1 MDFIQ
6 VYQQLLLL
14 DKKPKN
20 LLQSTLTKELFV
32 YNGLCYVLK
41 STLGIFQR
49 MIENILQGI
58 PNVSVRIDGIL
69 LIEQTRKFSVL
80 VQVLSKLDK
89 FGVHFKHVNSW
100 SQRLFI

>member
-1 MDFIQ
+1 M
-6 VYQQLLLL
+6 
-14 DKKPKN
+14 
-20 LLQSTLTKELFV
+20 

-89 FGVHFKHVNSW
+89 FGVHFKHEK
-100 SQRLFI
+100 